1 MRYANVNGNQL
12 HKLVRPMALAS
23 VVIVIGCVSGQSNA
37 QTGPVMD
44 YTMAGTRTDFGLF
57 TISDEFTSSS
67 RLLNALAYG
76 DDSSEN
82 DQRVSTWDLAGT
94 PLMSTTVLGSDPS
107 QGHNQW
113 QAVPGYTIPVG
124 TYPIWDEFLGNG
136 GLSRA
141 KAQGVAT
148 LPQYRCGTSLSLAS
162 PDNALPT
169 APPLATTNR
178 TDTMATTTSNA
189 DTSRSAEFSPYQ
201 EKQIATT
208 MRSWDPYPSERADY
222 TSIQRV
228 VNSILTIPSV
238 LTISPLQLSDGAA
251 PAIASP
257 ATTGQFPDWMM
268 VIKIR

>member
-1 MRYANVNGNQL
+1 
-12 HKLVRPMALAS
+12 MAFAS
-23 VVIVIGCVSGQSNA
+23 VVIVIGSVSGQLNA
-37 QTGPVMD
+37 QISPITD
-44 YTMAGTRTDFGLF
+44 YTMAATRTDSALSATG
-57 TISDEFTSSS
+57 DEFTSSS
-67 RLLNALAYG
+67 RLVLDALAYC
-76 DDSSEN
+76 DDGSEN
-82 DQRVSTWDLAGT
+82 NQQVGTWDPAGT
-94 PLMSTTVLGSDPS
+94 LLVSKTVLGSDSS

-113 QAVPGYTIPVG
+113 QAVPAYTLPVG
-124 TYPIWDEFLGNG
+124 TYPIWGEFLQNG
-136 GLSRA
+136 YVFRA

-148 LPQYRCGTSLSLAS
+148 LPEYRWVPPLSLAS
-162 PDNALPT
+162 PDNVPPT

-201 EKQIATT
+201 EKQIART

-222 TSIQRV
+222 TPIQRV